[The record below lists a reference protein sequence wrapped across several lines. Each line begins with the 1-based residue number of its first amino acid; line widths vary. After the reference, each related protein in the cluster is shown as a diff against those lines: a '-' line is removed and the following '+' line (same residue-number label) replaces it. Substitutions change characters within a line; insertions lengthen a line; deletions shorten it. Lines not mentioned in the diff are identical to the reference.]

1 MYNFEVRL
9 HIPFRGF
16 KVIRIV
22 MMYSEPL
29 RGKLEAL
36 LSDSHNITIKYAPF
50 EYPCRLLKKL
60 PATHFLTTGVT
71 SPSNDTESRLSIQVA
86 EDDDAGGEPTMPIYN
101 DN

>member
-1 MYNFEVRL
+1 MS
-9 HIPFRGF
+9 F
-16 KVIRIV
+16 KVD
-22 MMYSEPL
+22 MMHSEPL

-60 PATHFLTTGVT
+60 PATHFLTAGVT

-86 EDDDAGGEPTMPIYN
+86 EDDETGGDVALPTNN
-101 DN
+101 DS